1 MMQMLGTFLGLVMAL
16 VLGTANQG
24 KPETTPV
31 MNQEG
36 EVLGNMV
43 SEQAKNIGEENQKNE
58 TSGEGT
64 NFQEKV
70 SLQDGDLYQYHYAD
84 DKVPAY
90 NNKSEKVMPTLIP
103 QVAVDKSP
111 ALEEY
116 SEENGQEPDP
126 LNDNQPQ
133 GVVQTHAQ
141 FGLSVANNQP
151 DEAKENKAAFGEETS
166 QNAQENKRQ
175 E

>member
-1 MMQMLGTFLGLVMAL
+1 MPQAISTLLALIMAL
-16 VLGTANQG
+16 VFGINTPAD
-24 KPETTPV
+24 PETTPPFSI
-31 MNQEG
+31 
-36 EVLGNMV
+36 
-43 SEQAKNIGEENQKNE
+43 SEEAKNMNMGESGKEGQGEAQQNQSQNQAEN
-58 TSGEGT
+58 
-64 NFQEKV
+64 
-70 SLQDGDLYQYHYAD
+70 GDLNQNHYAD

-166 QNAQENKRQ
+166 QNAQENKRP